1 MSHYDVI
8 VAGVGGMGSAAVY
21 ELALRGRRVLGLEQ
35 HGLGHDQGSSHG
47 HTRIIRQAYYEHPA
61 YVPLVRRAFERWY
74 DLEQRCGKH
83 LLTSCGCLSLGR
95 PDSELLAGIRESAA
109 THSLPVE
116 TLAPDDLK
124 RRFPAFRLEDGYHGI
139 LEHTAGF
146 LAVEECVLAHIQA
159 ARELGAD
166 IRAEEPVTSW
176 QATEAS
182 VEVRT
187 PRGSYTADRL
197 ILTAGPWAAGLLA
210 EDRRDKPGGSLGG
223 CLTVMR
229 QVALWFETSQ
239 PELFRRDRFPVFC
252 CDTPEGF
259 YYGFPMLSASGPK
272 VARHYGAPE
281 VRSPAQIE
289 RTVSDADEEPVRRFL
304 REFLPAV
311 DGKRQRASVCLYTL
325 TPDRHFVLDT
335 HPDYQNVVLA
345 AGFSGHGFKFASVVG
360 EILADL
366 AEKGR
371 TDWPIELFRL
381 SRFATPLND
390 R

>member
-1 MSHYDVI
+1 MSVPHYDAI
-8 VAGVGGMGSAAVY
+8 VVGVGGMGSATVY
-21 ELALRGRRVLGLEQ
+21 ELARRGRRVLGLEQ
-35 HGLGHDQGSSHG
+35 HTLGHDQGSSHG
-47 HTRIIRQAYYEHPA
+47 QTRIIRQAYYEHPA
-61 YVPLVRRAFERWY
+61 YVPLVKRAFERWY

-83 LLTSCGCLSLGR
+83 LLTSCPCLSIGK
-95 PDSELLAGIRESAA
+95 PDGELLAGVRESAA
-109 THSLPVE
+109 THSLAVDHLTPYE
-116 TLAPDDLK
+116 LK
-124 RRFPAFRLEDGYHGI
+124 RRFPTFRLAEDYHGI

-146 LAVEECVLAHIQA
+146 LYVEECVLAHVQA
-159 ARELGAD
+159 ARELRAD

-176 QATEAS
+176 EATAGG

-187 PRGSYTADRL
+187 NRGRYVADRL
-197 ILTAGPWAAGLLA
+197 ILTAGPWNPALLA
-210 EDRRDKPGGSLGG
+210 DWGR

-229 QVALWFETSQ
+229 QVAFWFETSR
-239 PELFRRDRFPVFC
+239 PELFRRDRFPLFC

-259 YYGFPMLSASGPK
+259 YYGFPMINALGPK

-289 RTVSDADEEPVRRFL
+289 RTVSLNDEETVRRFL
-304 REFLPAV
+304 RNHLPAV
-311 DGKRQRASVCLYTL
+311 DGRRQRASVCLYTL
-325 TPDRHFVLDT
+325 TPDRHFVLDVYPT
-335 HPDYQNVVLA
+335 HPNVVLA

-371 TDWPIELFRL
+371 TDWAIDLFRL
-381 SRFATPLND
+381 RRFDTLSD